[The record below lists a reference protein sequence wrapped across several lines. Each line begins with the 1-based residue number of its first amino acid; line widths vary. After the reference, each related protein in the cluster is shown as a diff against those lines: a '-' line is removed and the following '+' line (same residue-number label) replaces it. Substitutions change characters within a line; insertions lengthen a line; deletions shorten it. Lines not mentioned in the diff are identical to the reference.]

1 MHAIKCPHCKKEF
14 TVDEVSYNDILSQI
28 KTSEFDIEVQ
38 ERIKLI
44 KKQQESE
51 MALAAEKSKSA
62 FELQLAQKDKELVE
76 LKSKMDISQ
85 QDKQIALNQIEA
97 EMIAILRKKED
108 IIKDLEA
115 KAVTI
120 KKDQELEAQ
129 KKLAIK
135 ETELNELRFQLQN
148 FNQQKELVKQEAEKK
163 ILEATLKLNDEFNAL
178 KLTMKTIESNK
189 ELEISQINS
198 AKEKEVT
205 ELNSKLALL
214 SSQKEIEFSSIK
226 DSHRKELMSKDE
238 AIAFYKDLKTRQSTK
253 LVGESLEQHCE
264 IEFNKIRATSFKN
277 ATFIKDNDARTGSKG
292 DYIYREFDE
301 NKNEIVSIMFE
312 MKNEGDE
319 TATKKKNEHFYKELD
334 KDRTEKNCE
343 YAILVSLLEND
354 SELFNSGIVDVSHEY
369 EKMYVVRPQFFIPI
383 ITILRN
389 AALNSLEYKQELAL
403 MREQNIDITN
413 FEKDLNNFRS
423 GFARNYDLASR
434 KFKTAI
440 DEIDKA
446 IKALQKTKDELI
458 SSDDNL
464 RLANNKAH
472 DLTIKKLTNKNPTM
486 KAKFETLRT
495 NPEDQD
501 N

>member
-97 EMIAILRKKED
+97 EMSAILRKKED